1 MNKIQTLSPT
11 KILNLQDSSDEQPLP
26 ELTLEQQFKP
36 QISPIAAA
44 FIGLIGGFFLYQIV
58 GGLLTLLI
66 FGLDVE
72 NAPVNGIR
80 LMTMAGQILF
90 ILLPA
95 LLFTKLLYA
104 DVTKFFR
111 IKIPSW
117 KEVLFIYNW
126 YCNSNDSFAKLSLHT
141 KLFHRSAC

>member
-1 MNKIQTLSPT
+1 MNKTQTQ
-11 KILNLQDSSDEQPLP
+11 NQDQNSEHGNIFEEQPQS
-26 ELTLEQQFKP
+26 ELTPEQQFNP

-66 FGLDVE
+66 FGLDIE

-95 LLFTKLLYA
+95 LIFTKLFY
-104 DVTKFFR
+104 
-111 IKIPSW
+111 I
-117 KEVLFIYNW
+117 
-126 YCNSNDSFAKLSLHT
+126 
-141 KLFHRSAC
+141 